1 MEHSQSLT
9 TFARQVVLD
18 DGRKN
23 RQVLEQN
30 FNYPQTILGVES
42 ESGVLVQTK
51 TNF

>member
-1 MEHSQSLT
+1 
-9 TFARQVVLD
+9 
-18 DGRKN
+18 
-23 RQVLEQN
+23 VLEQN